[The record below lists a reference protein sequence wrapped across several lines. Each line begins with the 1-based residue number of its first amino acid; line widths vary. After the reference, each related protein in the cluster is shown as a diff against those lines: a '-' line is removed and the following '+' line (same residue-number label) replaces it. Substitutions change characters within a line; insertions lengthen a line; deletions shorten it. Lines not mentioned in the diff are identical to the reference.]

1 MLDELKR
8 NGSGYYDP
16 TAYKAIKNMER
27 EENMEIKRGDI
38 WEVQMANG
46 NIAEFL
52 VISATGK
59 PGSVVTV
66 VKLFDG
72 GTLGENDVQIMCRG
86 VKNVPCDTI
95 SFSKKENFI
104 TYIRTLNDVEQA
116 DVDAKLMEVLAL
128 GKTPVPTETVGDA
141 VVGNLNALVDSLNE
155 QNDELR
161 MKLEGAERK
170 LKNAEKQIPVFPVEV
185 EKELLRAETQRDMY
199 KELYEKM
206 LEKMIG

>member
-27 EENMEIKRGDI
+27 EENMEMKRGDI

-72 GTLGENDVQIMCRG
+72 GTIGENDVQIMCRG
-86 VKNVPCDTI
+86 VKNAPCDTI

-116 DVDAKLMEVLAL
+116 EVDAKLMKVLAL
-128 GKTPVPTETVGDA
+128 GKTPDPTETVENAVIGD
-141 VVGNLNALVDSLNE
+141 LNALVDKLNE
-155 QNDELR
+155 ENHRLLMEL
-161 MKLEGAERK
+161 GDAERK
-170 LKNAEKQIPVFPVEV
+170 LKDAEKQIPVFPVEI
-185 EKELLRAETQRDMY
+185 EKELLRAETQRDLY
-199 KELYEKM
+199 KELYEQM
-206 LEKMIG
+206 CEKMIG